1 MNRIISIARLR
12 VAQMSCAAL
21 VRAFALSVLCA
32 GCLGC
37 GSDLGSDDAVG
48 VEGGPLYLIM
58 ARTFSSEITT
68 GILTPTSSL
77 ESELDYSRA
86 IEQAGGGVLYSE
98 PGIGTFMI
106 GSGEEPTITRYRID
120 PDNRF
125 IAGQKLSF
133 AGYGVQY
140 LYADTVIFVNLH
152 KAYYVDLDQLQAI
165 AFDPSAMAI
174 TGSVSLAG
182 AAREG
187 FFTSFGEAV
196 RRDDAIYFP
205 AEWYTEP
212 DWDRVPQGSMLVRL
226 DPETDEITFTEDARC
241 TGMLLSTT
249 TDAGDTYW
257 FSDGYNTLARR
268 GYGPEHGVPDCALR
282 LRAGERA
289 FDPDW
294 QLDVGSRTGGAPAI
308 PVLRAGGSKV
318 WLRVLDESAIELPVP
333 TDYSTLDT
341 APAWQWHLLD
351 VESDASA
358 QRNDERPLSSVG
370 AFGIYVDGRAF
381 TTVENSD
388 YSESTLVELT
398 PEGFVTRST
407 LRGVVDSIA
416 RVR

>member
-1 MNRIISIARLR
+1 MLSAGAIA
-12 VAQMSCAAL
+12 
-21 VRAFALSVLCA
+21 
-32 GCLGC
+32 C
-37 GSDLGSDDAVG
+37 GSEPGSDGAVG
-48 VEGGPLYLIM
+48 AEGGPLYLIM

-86 IEQAGGGVLYSE
+86 LELPSGGVLYSE

-106 GSGEEPTITRYRID
+106 GSAEEPTITRYRID
-120 PDNRF
+120 ESDRF
-125 IAGQKLSF
+125 IVDSEGLSF
-133 AGYGVQY
+133 ASYGVQY
-140 LYADTVIFVNLH
+140 LYVDSVLFVNPH
-152 KAYYVDLDQLQAI
+152 KAYYIDLDQLQAI
-165 AFDPSAMAI
+165 AFDPSEMQI
-174 TGSVSLAG
+174 TGSISLAG

-205 AEWYTEP
+205 TQWYTEP
-212 DWDRVPQGSMLVRL
+212 DWDRVPKGSMLVRL
-226 DPETDEITFTEDARC
+226 DPNTDQVTFTEDARC
-241 TGMLLSTT
+241 ASMLLSMT
-249 TDAGDTYW
+249 TDSGDTYW

-268 GYGPEHGVPDCALR
+268 GYGPEHGAPDCALR
-282 LRAGERA
+282 LRAGEKT

-308 PVLRAGGSKV
+308 PVLKAGGSKI
-318 WLRVLDESAIELPVP
+318 WLRVLDESKVDLPIP
-333 TDYSTLDT
+333 TEYSALDT

-351 VESDASA
+351 VESDAPA
-358 QRNDERPLSSVG
+358 QRNDDQPPSSVG

-388 YSESTLVELT
+388 YSESTLIELT
-398 PEGFVTRST
+398 PDGFVKHST
-407 LRGVVDSIA
+407 VRGVVDSIA